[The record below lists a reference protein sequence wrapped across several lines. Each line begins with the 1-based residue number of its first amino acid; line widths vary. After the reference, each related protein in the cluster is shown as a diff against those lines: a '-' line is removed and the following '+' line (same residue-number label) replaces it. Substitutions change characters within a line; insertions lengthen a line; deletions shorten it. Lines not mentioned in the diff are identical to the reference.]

1 MINISVTMTVP
12 AMVRVRV
19 SVTVRVRVRVNVRV
33 RVRVSVY
40 VRARVR
46 VRVRVRVRMVAMP
59 PASTGEGAEPR
70 SSHSTSTLRG
80 VPSMVPME
88 MKSGWVSEMP
98 RAMRKL
104 KPRSKS
110 AWLRL
115 G

>member
-1 MINISVTMTVP
+1 MWFHAMYRKNGVPTVR
-12 AMVRVRV
+12 ARA
-19 SVTVRVRVRVNVRV
+19 RVRVRARA
-33 RVRVSVY
+33 R

-70 SSHSTSTLRG
+70 NSNSTSTLRG

-98 RAMRKL
+98 SAMRKL

>member
-1 MINISVTMTVP
+1 VLLGEEQHEGEQDGGD
-12 AMVRVRV
+12 AARLVRARG
-19 SVTVRVRVRVNVRV
+19 
-33 RVRVSVY
+33 
-40 VRARVR
+40 RARVR

-59 PASTGEGAEPR
+59 PASTGEGSEPR

-98 RAMRKL
+98 SAMRKL